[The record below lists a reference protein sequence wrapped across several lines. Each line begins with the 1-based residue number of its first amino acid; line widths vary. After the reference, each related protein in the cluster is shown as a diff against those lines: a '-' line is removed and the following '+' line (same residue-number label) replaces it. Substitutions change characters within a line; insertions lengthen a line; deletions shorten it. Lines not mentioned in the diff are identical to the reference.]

1 MPYADPDMQE
11 QAMFYSNRQFTM
23 MPKAGNRVSA
33 LRYTGSHREWDKETA
48 PAAAWRGG
56 VLLPILLV
64 IILAVAAIGLS
75 PTTASVC
82 AKLEDFPCGP

>member
-1 MPYADPDMQE
+1 
-11 QAMFYSNRQFTM
+11 MFDSNRHFTG

-33 LRYTGSHREWDKETA
+33 LRYSDRYRDWDNGKA
-48 PAAAWRGG
+48 PAATWRRG

-64 IILAVAAIGLS
+64 TILAVAAIGLS